1 MKITTLIRLFSI
13 LSLLLLSLWGCTEN
27 TVTETVTET
36 VPETVT
42 ETVPEKVTVLSV
54 PQLSVQLWSVKNEVK
69 ADFKGTL
76 QALANMGF
84 KGVEFAGEFGE
95 FSENPTGLKSLLD
108 ELGLQVSGAHVHFD
122 KLSDDNLAKTVA
134 FYQAIGCT
142 SLIVP
147 FDERAFSPVGVHQVV
162 NELNTLSEEL
172 AKVGMQ
178 IGYHNHAQEFNGFEQ
193 STYWDFIAQNT
204 HQNVILQLDVGWVT
218 FAGMDPVEYVRRYP
232 ERTLTTH
239 YKVRLPEG
247 TKGKLPIIG
256 QDTIDWPA
264 LIQANIE
271 VGGTRWLVVEQ
282 EEYPNDL
289 TPMQAVEMSKK
300 GLDTYLLKP

>member
-1 MKITTLIRLFSI
+1 MKITTSIRFFSI
-13 LSLLLLSLWGCTEN
+13 LSLLLLSLWGCTDN
-27 TVTETVTET
+27 TVTK
-36 VPETVT
+36 
-42 ETVPEKVTVLSV
+42 KVTVLSV
-54 PQLSVQLWSVKNEVK
+54 PQLSVQLWSVKDEVK

-76 QALANMGF
+76 QALVNMGF

-108 ELGLQVSGAHVHFD
+108 ELGLQVSGGHVHFD

-193 STYWDFIAQNT
+193 STYWDFIA

-232 ERTLTTH
+232 GRTLTTH

-282 EEYPNDL
+282 EEYPNGL

-300 GLDTYLLKP
+300 GLDTYLTKP

>member
-1 MKITTLIRLFSI
+1 MKITTSIRLFSI
-13 LSLLLLSLWGCTEN
+13 LSLLLLSLWGCTDN
-27 TVTETVTET
+27 TVT
-36 VPETVT
+36 
-42 ETVPEKVTVLSV
+42 EKVTVLSV

>member
-1 MKITTLIRLFSI
+1 MKITTSIRLFSI
-13 LSLLLLSLWGCTEN
+13 LSLLLLSLWGCTDN

>member
-1 MKITTLIRLFSI
+1 MKITTSIRLFSI
-13 LSLLLLSLWGCTEN
+13 LSLLLLSLWGCTDN
-27 TVTETVTET
+27 
-36 VPETVT
+36 TVT

-162 NELNTLSEEL
+162 NELNTLSEEF

-232 ERTLTTH
+232 GRTLTTH

-271 VGGTRWLVVEQ
+271 VGGTHWLVVEQ
-282 EEYPNDL
+282 EEYPNGL

>member
-1 MKITTLIRLFSI
+1 MKITTSIRLFSI
-13 LSLLLLSLWGCTEN
+13 LSLLLLSLWGCTDN
-27 TVTETVTET
+27 TVTEQVTAT
-36 VPETVT
+36 
-42 ETVPEKVTVLSV
+42 K

-69 ADFKGTL
+69 VDFKGTL

-122 KLSDDNLAKTVA
+122 KLSGDNLAKTVA

-282 EEYPNDL
+282 EEYPNGL

>member
-1 MKITTLIRLFSI
+1 MKITTSIRLFSI
-13 LSLLLLSLWGCTEN
+13 LSLLLLSLWGCTDN
-27 TVTETVTET
+27 TVTK
-36 VPETVT
+36 
-42 ETVPEKVTVLSV
+42 KVTAAL

-122 KLSDDNLAKTVA
+122 KLSGDNLAKTVA

-232 ERTLTTH
+232 GRTLTTH

-256 QDTIDWPA
+256 QDTIDWLA

-282 EEYPNDL
+282 EEYPNGL